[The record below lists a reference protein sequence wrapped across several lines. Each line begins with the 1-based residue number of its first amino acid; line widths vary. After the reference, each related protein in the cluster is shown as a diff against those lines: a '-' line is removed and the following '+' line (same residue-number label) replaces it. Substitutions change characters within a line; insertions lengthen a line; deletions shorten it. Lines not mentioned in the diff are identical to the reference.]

1 MSQTQYT
8 KKGYKKS
15 NKFINFIQ
23 MPKLIEKKVIQ
34 DAITLMATD
43 PNLTNVEIADKIGVD
58 PSTISKWRRDPKFV
72 DAFYDSY
79 MVYFGN
85 EIPSVLQAMISQAKA
100 GNVQAGRLVLEHSG
114 KLVKNIN
121 VTIDSPFEKFLKSE
135 LTEVEYHD
143 AEILDIVDSVDD
155 IQDVVVS
162 ELPKQYPIKQ
172 KRQEVLDIKK
182 EVKKIKRSKARKE
195 MYQLKK
201 RAEKVGVP
209 QLKKKPNALEKQEW
223 VEDIGRKESEC

>member
-1 MSQTQYT
+1 
-8 KKGYKKS
+8 
-15 NKFINFIQ
+15 

-43 PNLTNVEIADKIGVD
+43 PDLTNLEVAKKVGVSVDTIA
-58 PSTISKWRRDPKFV
+58 KWKKDPKFV

-79 MVYFGN
+79 MVSFGN
-85 EIPSVLQAMISQAKA
+85 EIPSVLQAMINQAKA

-135 LTEVEYHD
+135 RTEVEYQD
-143 AEILDIVDSVDD
+143 AEVLDIVDSVDD
-155 IQDVVVS
+155 IQDVVVK
-162 ELPKQYPIKQ
+162 EQPKQHPRKQ
-172 KRQEVLDIKK
+172 KRQEILDIKK

-209 QLKKKPNALEKQEW
+209 QLRKKPNALEKQEW
-223 VEDIGRKESEC
+223 INEIEKREAEC